1 MEASKTT
8 ALPLFQIYILN
19 LKKPQHIGP
28 FTIFHGSAE
37 DKHMEK
43 ISYSVDLVSLQCLCF
58 YSPCHSQLKNFL
70 FHGNKQK
77 VHNSQGS
84 KAGSLQ
90 LEGFP
95 LFNGTRG
102 EKSMMG
108 LLWKLLQSEV
118 ADLDIFITSE
128 S

>member
-1 MEASKTT
+1 MEANKTI
-8 ALPLFQIYILN
+8 AQPLFQIFILN
-19 LKKPQHIGP
+19 LKKPKHIGP

-70 FHGNKQK
+70 LHGNKQK

-84 KAGSLQ
+84 KAGSLH

-95 LFNGTRG
+95 LFNGTG
-102 EKSMMG
+102 VEKSMMG
-108 LLWKLLQSEV
+108 LLWKLLQSEA
-118 ADLDIFITSE
+118 ADLDIFITS
-128 S
+128 